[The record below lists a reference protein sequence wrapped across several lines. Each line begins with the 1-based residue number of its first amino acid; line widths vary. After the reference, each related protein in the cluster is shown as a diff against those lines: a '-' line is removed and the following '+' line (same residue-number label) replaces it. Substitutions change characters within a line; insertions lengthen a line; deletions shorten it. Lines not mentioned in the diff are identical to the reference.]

1 MQIVLAENFQNDT
14 VDSILTRYPGTTKSA
29 AYTVP
34 SEWVVDATS
43 VLNCEKIPT
52 SGFTRVEFYVTFTGT
67 PGASNAVQNFFGV
80 TLATPTANQLAINGN
95 TLTAPAAFSTS
106 TYLHLV
112 FEQQEDDSWMGYAYS
127 DNGLKEVFVAGLVN
141 WTTRWVG
148 AAQGYLPNRVTSVLI
163 VHDTEPGTRLSSVT
177 WENAV
182 LTVDNQGTWQ
192 FSQDGFVEDTDKSDP
207 TVTDPKIY
215 TSTDEGVITFDTNA
229 YDAVVWHVAGRTDNM
244 DQSILDL
251 NDGAD
256 SYRLIGGVKTRS
268 IIAPTLELKVREP
281 ATRVI
286 AQPDFSRLN
295 SVGPAVIDD
304 YSDLEWGQ
312 LSSRYSLASGR
323 PCIWFGSDSSSP
335 LITLL
340 PLPTGFGLSPF
351 TIDLEFQ
358 VSSGTTGLDAA
369 ATAYIAVGGS
379 TIVDIRKNQT
389 GSNYNIVLPTGT
401 VPSTR
406 GPTFHSLSVVFI
418 PTTGRTGYF
427 YSYLNGTRVG
437 TTATKTLTTD
447 GLTARCLAY
456 STAWVN
462 CFLGAIRI
470 TEGVLYPEQES
481 IPPPAFPYPNP

>member
-67 PGASNAVQNFFGV
+67 AGTSTAAQNFFGV
-80 TLATPTANQLAINGN
+80 TLATPAANQLAINGN

-163 VHDTEPGTRLSSVT
+163 VHDTEPGTRLSSIT

-215 TSTDEGVITFDTNA
+215 TSTDEGIITFDTNA
-229 YDAVVWHVAGRTDNM
+229 YDAVVWHVAGRTDNFENT
-244 DQSILDL
+244 ILQM
-251 NDGAD
+251 NSSSGASD
-256 SYRLIGGVKTRS
+256 SFRLIEDPKPRTLIGSDLQLAVRP
-268 IIAPTLELKVREP
+268 PTTK
-281 ATRVI
+281 VI
-286 AQPDFSRLN
+286 AQPDFSRMN
-295 SVGPAVIDD
+295 TSQVAMIDD
-304 YSDLEWGQ
+304 YSENPWT
-312 LSSRYSLASGR
+312 YSTSWVAPSPL
-323 PCIWFGSDSSSP
+323 PIFGEYPKSWYILHVSSSQYNGP
-335 LITLL
+335 VLEL
-340 PLPTGFGLSPF
+340 PGGFGLHPF
-351 TIDLEFQ
+351 TIEGYVAGKANASTGGNFGLGTASNWIMGY
-358 VSSGTTGLDAA
+358 SSLYVGGGTS
-369 ATAYIAVGGS
+369 AVGSIAGPGVS
-379 TIVDIRKNQT
+379 FDLHYFAVIFV
-389 GSNYNIVLPTGT
+389 PTSGK
-401 VPSTR
+401 S
-406 GPTFHSLSVVFI
+406 
-418 PTTGRTGYF
+418 GYC
-427 YSYLNGTRVG
+427 YGYLDGNRVG
-437 TTATKTLTTD
+437 TTSALSIGPTIYMN
-447 GLTARCLAY
+447 ARYCTGVLL
-456 STAWVN
+456 N
-462 CFLGAIRI
+462 LRI
-470 TEGVLYPEQES
+470 TEDILYSQQAT
-481 IPPPAFPYPNP
+481 IPVPTAPWPKP